1 LWGYS
6 KSDLETARS
15 LPRVSRRLGIPERLK
30 LDNWFIHRMRRRLPI
45 VVWVCLALGVTPVLC
60 PSPSRGGRGRG
71 STSKT
76 ASTSASSGP
85 STSAGWRHLCNR
97 MARFERFHNAD
108 HRYAALNGATP
119 DEASARLG
127 FMPQPLAGGLRDPDA
142 RPRHGQVELI
152 RLIRSDRMLHVLGE
166 EIVLGA
172 TVRGGLKRTMDGG
185 AHWTNLKTPGT

>member
-1 LWGYS
+1 VPQSEPWRQG
-6 KSDLETARS
+6 AREHFEDS
-15 LPRVSRRLGIPERLK
+15 FDKRVFRTEH
-30 LDNWFIHRMRRRLPI
+30 F
-45 VVWVCLALGVTPVLC
+45 
-60 PSPSRGGRGRG
+60 
-71 STSKT
+71 
-76 ASTSASSGP
+76 SGL
-85 STSAGWRHLCNR
+85 RHLRNR